1 MYVQRLVSLPN
12 TVSFNMEFATMQF
25 WFRDKQ
31 ICIYTVAA
39 ISAIPLKANVQDFA
53 SCNLIVFQQY
63 FSA

>member
-12 TVSFNMEFATMQF
+12 TVSFNMEFATMQL

-31 ICIYTVAA
+31 SIHNVAA

-53 SCNLIVFQQY
+53 LYNLIVFQQY
-63 FSA
+63 YSA